1 MSEQKFMKYNPETFK
16 DDLKAIRKI
25 LKEIERTDETGGCYN
40 PYNKVADWLAQTV
53 SDVRALLESKI
64 R

>member
-1 MSEQKFMKYNPETFK
+1 MSEQKLMKMNCATLK

-25 LKEIERTDETGGCYN
+25 LKEIERTEETGGCYN

-53 SDVRALLESKI
+53 SDTRQLLES
-64 R
+64 RTR

>member
-1 MSEQKFMKYNPETFK
+1 MSEQKLMKYDSVTFQ

-53 SDVRALLESKI
+53 SDVRALLENRI